1 MAQMSIGEVAILLG
15 ASYVAV
21 LTLVRLMRRRR
32 DAIVAELQTEVAAQ
46 LERKHIEK
54 QREQNRKKR
63 GKQPPSAAQEAKP

>member
-63 GKQPPSAAQEAKP
+63 GKQPPSAAQEANP